1 LRGFEKHLQEFRER
15 GIAIAAIS
23 TDSPA
28 ESRKL
33 SDNEGYT
40 YPFLSDPHAE
50 VIRRYGVIHA
60 RAGENNRDIARP
72 AEFLVDATGAIRW
85 VKLTDDVRVRARPE
99 EVIQVADRLIPVAG
113 SGRAM

>member
-1 LRGFEKHLQEFRER
+1 MRGFDQHLQEFRER
-15 GIAIAAIS
+15 GVAIAAIS
-23 TDSPA
+23 VDSPA

-33 SDNEGYT
+33 SDNQGYS
-40 YPFLSDPHAE
+40 YPFLSDPNAE
-50 VIRRYGVIHA
+50 VIRRYGVLHA

-99 EVIQVADRLIPVAG
+99 AVIQVIDGLIRPQ
-113 SGRAM
+113 S

>member
-1 LRGFEKHLQEFRER
+1 MQEFRER
-15 GIAIAAIS
+15 GVAIAAIS
-23 TDSPA
+23 VDSPA

-40 YPFLSDPHAE
+40 YPFLSDPQAE
-50 VIRRYGVIHA
+50 VIRRYGVVHA

-85 VKLTDDVRVRARPE
+85 VNLTEDIRVRARPE
-99 EVIQVADRLIPVAG
+99 DVIQVIGRLMPVRKPAE
-113 SGRAM
+113 RI